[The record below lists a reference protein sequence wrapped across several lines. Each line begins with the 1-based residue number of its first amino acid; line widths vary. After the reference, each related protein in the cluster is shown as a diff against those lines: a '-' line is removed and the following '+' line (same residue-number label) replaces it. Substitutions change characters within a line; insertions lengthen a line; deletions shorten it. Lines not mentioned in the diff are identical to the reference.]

1 MSVTCSVYGLGLS
14 VNVPLAGLRGL
25 APAGR
30 VDVRMEVGELP
41 REFDAD
47 PTGVPFHS
55 SDQVDE
61 NGTPVRVVTRI
72 RGGEF
77 FRIDYC
83 DGTRVVVSAHGERV
97 WARGANSDVEDT
109 AAYLLGPVLGMV
121 LRLRGV
127 NCLHASAVAVGGQAC
142 AFVGAS
148 GAGKS
153 SMAAAFAR
161 LGHAV
166 LSDDVTPIEE
176 RAGRFLA
183 QPAYPRLRL
192 WPESVEGLFG
202 AADSLP
208 RMVEGWDKRY
218 VDLARPPYRF
228 QREPLPLAAVYLLD
242 ASPGAPHV
250 GPVSAR
256 DTVMGIVADT
266 YATYLLDRER
276 RAHEFEFVGRLVDAV
291 PVRRLRRGDDLR
303 EVARTCELVV
313 EDLRAAAAH

>member
-1 MSVTCSVYGLGLS
+1 MTVSCSVYGLGLS

-25 APAGR
+25 APAAK

-41 REFDAD
+41 PELAAD
-47 PTGVPFHS
+47 RAAMPFHS
-55 SDQVDE
+55 SEQLDE
-61 NGTPVRVVTRI
+61 NGTPVRVVTLVG
-72 RGGEF
+72 GGEF

-83 DGTRVVVSAHGERV
+83 DGTRVVVSADGERV
-97 WARGANSDVEDT
+97 WARGATSDIEDT

-127 NCLHASAVAVGGQAC
+127 NCLHASAVAIEGRAC

-161 LGHAV
+161 RGHAV

-176 RAGRFLA
+176 QDGVFFA

-202 AADSLP
+202 SADSMP

-218 VDLARPPYRF
+218 VDLASPPYLF
-228 QREPLPLAAVYLLD
+228 QSAPLPLAAIYLLD
-242 ASPGAPHV
+242 ASPGPPAVEAV
-250 GPVSAR
+250 GPR
-256 DTVMGIVADT
+256 DTMIAIVADT

-276 RAHEFEFVGRLVDAV
+276 RAREFEFVARLVAAV
-291 PVRRLRRGDDLR
+291 PVRRLRRGENLR
-303 EVARTCELVV
+303 DAGRTCELVID
-313 EDLRAAAAH
+313 DLRAAATH